1 MDFKT
6 LTIEIAAA
14 CFIVFKRFFSLIIA
28 PYKTLR
34 KISFEKDYLQVFV
47 IFTLVFIYFYTANI
61 FRKSAVHPVFIFVIF
76 FFNFFFTVYFFYFLS
91 KRFEKKARFSSF
103 IFTFSYT
110 LFPTL
115 LWFFANSLIY
125 AVLPPPRN
133 FSFLGS
139 FFSILFIGFSISL
152 LFWKIILV
160 YLAVRFSSQMG
171 FFRIMYSVLLYIC
184 VFIPYTLLLY
194 FLGIFRVPFL

>member
-6 LTIEIAAA
+6 FVIETAAV
-14 CFIVFKRFFSLIIA
+14 CFVVFKRFFFLIIA

-34 KISFEKDYLQVFV
+34 KISFEKDYSQVFV
-47 IFTLVFIYFYTANI
+47 IFTLVFIYFYIANI
-61 FRKSAVHPVFIFVIF
+61 FRKSAVHPVFVFFIFSV
-76 FFNFFFTVYFFYFLS
+76 NFFFTVYFFYFLS
-91 KRFEKKARFSSF
+91 KRFEKKAKFSSF
-103 IFTFSYT
+103 IFTFSYA

-115 LWFFANSLIY
+115 LWFFTSSFIY

-133 FSFLGS
+133 LSFLGS
-139 FFSILFIGFSISL
+139 FFSILFVGFSISL
-152 LFWKIILV
+152 FLWKVILV

-171 FFRIMYSVLLYIC
+171 FFRIMYSVLLYVC
-184 VFIPYTLLLY
+184 VFIPYTFLLY